1 MTKDL
6 AFFQF
11 TDLGDNAVSGEGWHV
26 DRFIVVK
33 TLDGNDIVQGSLT
46 GFYDFGI
53 FNEGRIYL
61 GLGGDTFKGVGGQIG
76 VKNENEINTGADNDI
91 ITGVGSSIG
100 IRSGYGRGIAE
111 INTGAGND
119 VVKGTGRTTGIFND
133 GRIETGGGN
142 DTITGISSGYGRGI
156 ENYGVIDTG
165 GGNDIVDASRGP
177 MSLNF
182 VGSGIVSLGKGRDT
196 LMGFGAGESE
206 FFGGSGSDKLL
217 LKKGT
222 YDISGP
228 TIALSGSTG
237 VMSVYQFE
245 QIGGVNG
252 GLFAFKDGTLTVNAA
267 GVGTFA

>member
-1 MTKDL
+1 L
-6 AFFQF
+6 
-11 TDLGDNAVSGEGWHV
+11 
-26 DRFIVVK
+26 
-33 TLDGNDIVQGSLT
+33 
-46 GFYDFGI
+46 
-53 FNEGRIYL
+53 
-61 GLGGDTFKGVGGQIG
+61 
-76 VKNENEINTGADNDI
+76 
-91 ITGVGSSIG
+91 
-100 IRSGYGRGIAE
+100 AE

-119 VVKGTGRTTGIFND
+119 VVKGTGRTGIVNF
-133 GRIETGGGN
+133 GRIETGGGS
-142 DTITGISSGYGRGI
+142 DTITGISNDYGIGI
-156 ENYGVIDTG
+156 ANYGVIDTG
-165 GGNDIVDASRGP
+165 GGNDIVDASRG
-177 MSLNF
+177 NF
-182 VGSGIVSLGKGRDT
+182 DGSGIVSLGKGRDT

-217 LKKGT
+217 LKEGT